1 MRDLSEFN
9 KLEEYLKVKGIP
21 YERISKDTKY
31 DPEHPYCIVELER
44 HQLIVYDERGNRLW
58 DAICHDG
65 SYGAEEGLLEIYGE
79 IVSPMA
85 GDSVEGWLTA
95 EDVIKRI
102 DQREEKKHEID

>member
-1 MRDLSEFN
+1 MRDLTELN
-9 KLEEYLKVKGIP
+9 RLEEYLKVKGIP
-21 YERISKDTKY
+21 YERISKDTKW
-31 DPEHPYCIVELER
+31 DPEHPHSIVEFER

-58 DAICHDG
+58 DAICHYG

-85 GDSVEGWLTA
+85 EDSVEGWLTA

-102 DQREEKKHEID
+102 DRREKKHEID

>member
-1 MRDLSEFN
+1 MRDLTELN
-9 KLEEYLKVKGIP
+9 RLEEYLKVNGIP
-21 YERISKDTKY
+21 YERISKDTEY
-31 DPEHPYCIVELER
+31 DPEHHYIKELER

-58 DAICHDG
+58 DAICHEG

-95 EDVIKRI
+95 KDVIKRI
-102 DQREEKKHEID
+102 EQRKGAN

>member
-21 YERISKDTKY
+21 YERISEDTKY
-31 DPEHPYCIVELER
+31 DPEHPHYIEELER

-58 DAICHDG
+58 DAICHYG

-102 DQREEKKHEID
+102 DQREAEEGEKA

>member
-1 MRDLSEFN
+1 MRDLTELN
-9 KLEEYLKVKGIP
+9 RLEEYLKANGIP
-21 YERISKDTKY
+21 YERISEDTKY
-31 DPEHPYCIVELER
+31 DPEYPNCIENLER

-58 DAICHDG
+58 DAICHEG

-102 DQREEKKHEID
+102 EAEEGEE

>member
-1 MRDLSEFN
+1 MRNLTQLDW
-9 KLEEYLKVKGIP
+9 LEEYLKTNGIS
-21 YERISKDTKY
+21 YVRISEDTKY
-31 DPEHPYCIVELER
+31 DPEHPHCIEELER

-58 DAICHDG
+58 DAICHYG

-95 EDVIKRI
+95 KDVIERI
-102 DQREEKKHEID
+102 ERRKGAKE